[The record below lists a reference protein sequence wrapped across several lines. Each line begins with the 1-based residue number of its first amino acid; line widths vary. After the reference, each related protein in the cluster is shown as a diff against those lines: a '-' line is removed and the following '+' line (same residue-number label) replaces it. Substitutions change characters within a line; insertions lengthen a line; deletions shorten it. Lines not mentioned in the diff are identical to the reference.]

1 MDFTFK
7 ERLKSFCDK
16 YRIKILDSSKRSPV
30 MSVNQF
36 FVSPESKDIVH
47 TEPRYETEPLIT
59 LTIPLSRLQSIS
71 DTEAVFYNN
80 RYEVGARRT
89 FEAWMDQQQEEKR
102 LRDKYPGVKSAFE
115 AYSTMLNLCRESP
128 KTFKDLTE

>member
-1 MDFTFK
+1 MNFTFK

-30 MSVNQF
+30 MGVNQF
-36 FVSPESKDIVH
+36 FLSPESKDIVH

-59 LTIPLSRLQSIS
+59 LTIPLSKLNSIS

-80 RYEVGARRT
+80 MYEVGHRRT
-89 FEAWMDQQQEEKR
+89 FEAWMAQQQEEKR
-102 LRDKYPGVKSAFE
+102 LRDKYPSVKSAFD
-115 AYSTMLNLCRESP
+115 AYSITLNLCRESP
-128 KTFKDLTE
+128 KTFNDLTE

>member
-36 FVSPESKDIVH
+36 FVSPKSKDIVH

-80 RYEVGARRT
+80 MYEVGARRT